1 MNGQSR
7 FQNVLSKIQIHNR
20 GCEMK
25 GKWTLLG
32 SILAVL
38 LLALAAGLTQA
49 QGPEPPGEGVQPQGG
64 VGIQAVDAVI
74 PIQGRLTD
82 ASGNPLSG
90 TYIIT
95 ASIYNVSSGGTAL
108 CSDGD
113 NVTVSNG
120 LFYMDINNC
129 TSAILNGQQ
138 LYLGIKVGSDAEMT
152 PRKAIYPVPY
162 AWSLRPGA
170 IISNTATS
178 GHGLDVWSAA
188 GGGKTGTALWV
199 ENTST
204 ASGIALWATAHGTDA
219 TLIASNDGTGLLIK
233 GFGGDGGEDEFR
245 VNNNGSIET
254 KADSYIFVPGTE
266 ATVNGTS
273 AATTALWYY
282 GAGQVIVDPSTAG
295 TKYIQFGVVL
305 PSVLYGQPVKVE
317 EVTIFYKTTST
328 SSFIDETRVYR
339 QKATGAPDV
348 YELVNDGTNRNSTTY
363 TSYSVTP
370 TANNT
375 LSTGEGF
382 VSVMLTLNFA
392 DPSHEITIGGVR
404 LRLGHHDLY

>member
-1 MNGQSR
+1 MSSQFKSPKI
-7 FQNVLSKIQIHNR
+7 LSKIHVR
-20 GCEMK
+20 RCEMK
-25 GKWTLLG
+25 GKWTIVG

-49 QGPEPPGEGVQPQGG
+49 QSPEPPGEGIQPEGDVSVQAA
-64 VGIQAVDAVI
+64 VGAVI

-82 ASGNPLSG
+82 ASGNPVPDGNYS
-90 TYIIT
+90 IT
-95 ASIYNVSSGGTAL
+95 ARIYNVATGGTAL
-108 CSDGD
+108 CSDTD
-113 NVTVSNG
+113 TVAVSNG
-120 LFYMDINNC
+120 LFYMDIDFC
-129 TSAILNGQQ
+129 TPAILNGQQ
-138 LYLGIKVGSDAEMT
+138 LYLGIQVGSDAEMT

-170 IISNTATS
+170 IINNTATS

-188 GGGKTGTALWV
+188 GDGRTGTALWV

-204 ASGIALWATAHGTDA
+204 ASGIALWAIAHGTDA
-219 TLIASNDGTGLLIK
+219 TLIASNNGSGPLIK

-245 VNNNGSIET
+245 LNNQGSIET

-266 ATVNGTS
+266 ATVNGAS

-282 GAGQVIVDPSTAG
+282 SVGQVVVDPSTAG

-317 EVTIFYKTTST
+317 EVTIFYKTSNT
-328 SSFIDETRVYR
+328 SSYIDETRVYR
-339 QKATGAPDV
+339 QKATGAPDA
-348 YELVNDGTNRNSTTY
+348 YELVVDGTNRNSTTY

-370 TANNT
+370 TADNT
-375 LSTGEGF
+375 LSADEGF
-382 VSVMLTLNFA
+382 ISVMLALNFA
-392 DPSHEITIGGVR
+392 DAGHFITIGGVR
-404 LRLGHHDLY
+404 LRLGHHHLY

>member
-1 MNGQSR
+1 
-7 FQNVLSKIQIHNR
+7 
-20 GCEMK
+20 MK

-38 LLALAAGLTQA
+38 LLALAAGLTRA
-49 QGPEPPGEGVQPQGG
+49 QGPEPPGEGVQPQDVG
-64 VGIQAVDAVI
+64 VQAVVSAVI

-82 ASGNPLSG
+82 ASGNPVPDGNYS
-90 TYIIT
+90 IT

-108 CSDGD
+108 CSDVD
-113 NVTVSNG
+113 TVSVSNG
-120 LFYMDINNC
+120 LFNMYIDNC
-129 TSAILNGQQ
+129 TPAILNGQQ
-138 LYLGIKVGSDAEMT
+138 LYLGIKVGTDAEMT
-152 PRKAIYPVPY
+152 PRRAIYPVPY

-170 IISNTATS
+170 VISNTATS
-178 GHGLDVWSAA
+178 GRGLEVWSAA

-204 ASGIALWATAHGTDA
+204 GSGIALWAKARGTDA
-219 TLIASNDGTGLLIK
+219 TLIASNDGTGPLIK

-245 VNNNGSIET
+245 LNNNGSIET

-266 ATVNGTS
+266 ATVHGVY
-273 AATTALWYY
+273 AATTALYYY
-282 GAGQVIVDPSTAG
+282 GAGQVVVDPSTPG

-348 YELVNDGTNRNSTTY
+348 YTLVTDVTNRNSTTY

-370 TANNT
+370 TADNT
-375 LSTGEGF
+375 LSAGEGF
-382 VSVMLTLNFA
+382 VSVMLTLYFA
-392 DPSHEITIGGVR
+392 DASHEITIGGVR
-404 LRLGHHDLY
+404 LRLGHHGLY

>member
-1 MNGQSR
+1 
-7 FQNVLSKIQIHNR
+7 
-20 GCEMK
+20 MK

-38 LLALAAGLTQA
+38 LLALAAGLTWA
-49 QGPEPPGEGVQPQGG
+49 QGPEPPGEGVQPEGDVSVQGV
-64 VGIQAVDAVI
+64 VGAVI

-82 ASGNPLSG
+82 ASGNPVPDG
-90 TYIIT
+90 DYNIT
-95 ASIYNVSSGGTAL
+95 ARIYNVSSGGTAL
-108 CSDGD
+108 CSDTES
-113 NVTVSNG
+113 VPVSNG
-120 LFYMDINNC
+120 LFNMYIDNC

-138 LYLGIKVGSDAEMT
+138 LYLGIRVGSDAEMT
-152 PRKAIYPVPY
+152 PRQAIYPVPY
-162 AWSLRPGA
+162 AFSLKPGA

-199 ENTST
+199 ENTSN

-219 TLIASNDGTGLLIK
+219 TLIASNDGTGPLIK

-245 VNNNGSIET
+245 LNNNGSIET

-266 ATVNGTS
+266 ATVNGAT
-273 AATTALWYY
+273 AATTALYYY
-282 GAGQVIVDPSTAG
+282 GVGQVLVDPSTAG

-317 EVTIFYKTTST
+317 EVTIFYATSNA
-328 SSFIDETRVYR
+328 SSYIDETRVYR
-339 QKATGAPDV
+339 QKATGAPDA
-348 YELVNDGTNRNSTTY
+348 YLLVDDGTDRNSTTY

-375 LSTGEGF
+375 LSADEGF
-382 VSVMLTLNFA
+382 ISVLLSLNFA
-392 DPSHEITIGGVR
+392 DASHSITIGGVR
-404 LRLGHHDLY
+404 VRLGHHHLY